1 MSDLPLFPL
10 HTVLFPHTPI
20 QLHIFEDRYQR
31 MIEMCLREK
40 RPFGVVLIRR
50 GAEALGPL
58 AEPCTVGCTADI
70 IVTQPL
76 GGGRMN
82 LVALGGERFHIR
94 SLDTQSQ
101 PYLTGRIEPYPW
113 KMPDPGKLARRS
125 EVLRSQVRRY
135 LDFLV
140 SQRGSDAVIDAQ
152 KLPDSDFELACL
164 AAAILD
170 IDPAQKQTLLESES
184 FDTMLDDLLN
194 IYRREAALMQA
205 LQERGKRDEPP
216 FSLN

>member
-31 MIEMCLREK
+31 MIEMCLQEK

-76 GGGRMN
+76 GGGSMN

-94 SLDTQSQ
+94 SLDTQSH

-113 KMPDPGKLARRS
+113 RMPVPGTLARRS
-125 EVLRSQVRRY
+125 EVLRSQVHRY

-140 SQRGSDAVIDAQ
+140 SQRGSDTITDAQ
-152 KLPDSDFELACL
+152 KLPDDELIPHYHDPEAINIVVVGGETSPVWKTTDYACWGM
-164 AAAILD
+164 APVDYWRPGA
-170 IDPAQKQTLLESES
+170 
-184 FDTMLDDLLN
+184 
-194 IYRREAALMQA
+194 
-205 LQERGKRDEPP
+205 
-216 FSLN
+216 